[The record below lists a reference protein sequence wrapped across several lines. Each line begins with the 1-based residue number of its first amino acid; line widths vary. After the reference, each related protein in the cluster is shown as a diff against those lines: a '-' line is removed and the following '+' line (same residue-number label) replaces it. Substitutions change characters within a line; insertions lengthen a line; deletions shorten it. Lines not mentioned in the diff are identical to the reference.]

1 MNKSQSDKTFFYDKL
16 ASKYKWDEFANE
28 YETARRLKIIFG
40 KLIAPFELKDRLF
53 LDAGSGGGHFSH
65 AAESL
70 GAKVVSLDVGL
81 NLLKQVSKKCDSNKI
96 LGSVLELPVKK
107 NLFDVVLSTDVIE
120 HTPDPINALQELSSV
135 VKPGGLLL
143 VTVPCRLWN
152 PAVKLATTLKLRP
165 YAGYENF
172 LWPGELKSALER
184 KGFTIE
190 VLEGFNFC
198 PFFSEKIY
206 ALFSFFDKIYGKSM
220 PWLMVNIAVRARKGS
235 VS

>member
-1 MNKSQSDKTFFYDKL
+1 MHNNPSDKTFFYDKL
-16 ASKYKWDEFANE
+16 ASQYKWDEFANE

-40 KLIAPFELKDRLF
+40 KLVEPSELKGRLF

-70 GAKVVSLDVGL
+70 GANVVSLDVGL
-81 NLLKQVSKKCDSNKI
+81 NLLKQVSKRCNSHKV
-96 LGSVLELPVKK
+96 LGSVLNLPVKK
-107 NLFDVVLSTDVIE
+107 NLFDIVLSTDVIE
-120 HTPDPINALQELSSV
+120 HTPDPISALRELSSV

-152 PAVKLATTLKLRP
+152 PVVKLATTLKLRP

-172 LWPGELKSALER
+172 LWPGELKSTLER
-184 KGFTIE
+184 KGFTID

-198 PFFSEKIY
+198 PFFSKKIDP
-206 ALFSFFDKIYGKSM
+206 FFRFFDEIYGKNL
-220 PWLMVNIAVRARKGS
+220 PWLMVNVAIRAHNTKI
-235 VS
+235 